1 MAISA
6 QLRYIYRIMSGR
18 EKLLRKIL
26 DGGAD
31 ANIPFGEL
39 CNLLRFLG
47 FSERIKGSHH
57 VFARNDISEILNIQP
72 KGPQAKPY
80 QVKQIRTV
88 IVKYRLGA
96 VYND

>member
-1 MAISA
+1 
-6 QLRYIYRIMSGR
+6 MSGR
-18 EKLLRKIL
+18 EKLLRRIL

-31 ANIPFGEL
+31 ANIPFDEL

-47 FSERIKGSHH
+47 FSERTKGSHH
-57 VFARNDISEILNIQP
+57 IFFRNDINEILNIQP
-72 KGPQAKPY
+72 RGPQAKPY